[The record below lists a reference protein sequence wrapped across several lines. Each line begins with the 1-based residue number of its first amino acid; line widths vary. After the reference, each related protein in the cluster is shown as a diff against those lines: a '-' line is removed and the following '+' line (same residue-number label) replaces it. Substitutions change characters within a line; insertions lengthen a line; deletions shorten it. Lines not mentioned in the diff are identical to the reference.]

1 MLAFSLLPVLIEM
14 QKIYVVC
21 FFSLKIVTLGDL
33 KPEPVLWH
41 EDTGRRHGDNGRYG
55 FVHRYQSLRL
65 YLFL

>member
-1 MLAFSLLPVLIEM
+1 M